1 MESGTPQG
9 SRQYQLLFDG
19 LEEGEHTYT
28 FKAVDAA
35 GNETVTD
42 ALTAKLDT
50 TKPQLGDAAF
60 NEGYKNF
67 WNWIIRKD
75 SLEITVPIIETG
87 SGIDNVN
94 YTLIP
99 ETGNAENSGTTGQAT
114 VKKVFG
120 GENAD
125 YTAVIYV
132 APDFKG
138 KIRIAATDNVGNV
151 SDTKTIGTDGSGIH
165 GVIVE
170 DNAPEI
176 TFSVNGSAALAE
188 EYEEVPTVVVT
199 VKDDGENAVSAGLAS
214 VTYRVN
220 NGAENTLQ
228 EDFVISLKTEAAF
241 TIPAEKIPSDVGE
254 ITIVVRATDN
264 AGNQSEKSLTVR
276 IHTGGTIVDPPEPPG
291 PPKPTETPNPRR
303 HRNLRRHRS
312 HRRHRGQPPILR
324 KLDRLWKNPLADRKD
339 SRLRKKTHSQ
349 FLRQQIRGKT
359 WQIQARL

>member
-1 MESGTPQG
+1 MKEGYVLDGWYRDNTFTRVWHFTGEANEDPLTEDVTLYAKWRDVAKPELEAVPADHKDAGKWYRELAIQLTYSDNEGVTGLSVQKDGGAYTELAMESGTTQG
-9 SRQYQLLFDG
+9 GRQYQFLFDG

-35 GNETVTD
+35 GNEAVTD
-42 ALTAKLDT
+42 VLTAKLDT

-114 VKKVFG
+114 VKKVSG

-176 TFSVNGSAALAE
+176 TFSVNGSTALAE
-188 EYEEVPTVVVT
+188 EYEEVPTV
-199 VKDDGENAVSAGLAS
+199 AVRR
-214 VTYRVN
+214 TPCR
-220 NGAENTLQ
+220 
-228 EDFVISLKTEAAF
+228 
-241 TIPAEKIPSDVGE
+241 KILS
-254 ITIVVRATDN
+254 
-264 AGNQSEKSLTVR
+264 
-276 IHTGGTIVDPPEPPG
+276 
-291 PPKPTETPNPRR
+291 
-303 HRNLRRHRS
+303 
-312 HRRHRGQPPILR
+312 
-324 KLDRLWKNPLADRKD
+324 
-339 SRLRKKTHSQ
+339 
-349 FLRQQIRGKT
+349 
-359 WQIQARL
+359 